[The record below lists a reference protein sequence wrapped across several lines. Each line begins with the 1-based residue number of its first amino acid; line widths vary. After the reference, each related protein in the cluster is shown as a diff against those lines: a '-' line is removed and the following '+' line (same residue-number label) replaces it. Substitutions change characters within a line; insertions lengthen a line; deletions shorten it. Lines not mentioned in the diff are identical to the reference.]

1 MNDKPRYVPAIHHR
15 RSIRLKGYDYSQAGA
30 YFITICTHNRECLF
44 GEIIRPD
51 SQPAPT
57 TSIKQHALPE
67 IVRQFKTFSARRIN
81 EQRGT
86 RGAPIWQRNYWEH
99 IIRDEKSYHDIATYI
114 VNNPA
119 NWEMDKLY
127 LIGNL

>member
-1 MNDKPRYVPAIHHR
+1 MLLMCNMILTK
-15 RSIRLKGYDYSQAGA
+15 
-30 YFITICTHNRECLF
+30 T
-44 GEIIRPD
+44 
-51 SQPAPT
+51 
-57 TSIKQHALPE
+57 ALPE

-127 LIGNL
+127 SIGNL